1 MKHVTFP
8 SNVQYAGADVSPRV
22 IAKNIAAYPNRSFF
36 VADLVEDDFDFKI
49 FDNGAAGDNK
59 KTVPDLIFVR
69 ALVWHLPIED
79 NLRLL
84 KRLQNSNARYVML
97 STRLRADRN
106 NASFIPAMG
115 KLSRLVLYYVFMF
128 SWPLF
133 MFNCF
138 FFISWPLFV
147 SFRSSH
153 QFVSCSI
160 LFSRC
165 FGNVERR

>member
-1 MKHVTFP
+1 M
-8 SNVQYAGADVSPRV
+8 
-22 IAKNIAAYPNRSFF
+22 
-36 VADLVEDDFDFKI
+36 FDFKI

-115 KLSRLVLYYVFMF
+115 KLSRLVLYYVY
-128 SWPLF
+128 SCVL
-133 MFNCF
+133 
-138 FFISWPLFV
+138 LA
-147 SFRSSH
+147 SFH
-153 QFVSCSI
+153 V
-160 LFSRC
+160 
-165 FGNVERR
+165 

>member
-1 MKHVTFP
+1 MANTAEIREILGSVHFYQDRNISSILDIPCGDHYWMKHVTFP
-8 SNVQYAGADVSPRV
+8 SNVQYAGADVSPKI
-22 IAKNIAAYPNRSFF
+22 IANNVAAYPNRSFF
-36 VADLVEDDFDFKI
+36 VADLVEDELDFKI
-49 FDNGAAGDNK
+49 FDNGTAGNNK

-115 KLSRLVLYYVFMF
+115 KLSRLVLYV
-128 SWPLF
+128 L
-133 MFNCF
+133 
-138 FFISWPLFV
+138 LA
-147 SFRSSH
+147 SFH
-153 QFVSCSI
+153 V
-160 LFSRC
+160 
-165 FGNVERR
+165 